1 MISLENITL
10 HFGSRKILEEATFR
24 VSGNDRIALV
34 GPNGAGK
41 TTLLKMLSGFIS
53 PDSGKV
59 VKSKH
64 FTVGYLPQETVR
76 LKGRSLYDEVYSSAD
91 NIKRIQE
98 EMSEVESELK
108 GFYDKESDEYFD
120 LFTLYSDLQD
130 RYRILEGHK
139 LKSNIEKILIGL
151 GFSSED
157 FEKQLE
163 TFSGGWHMRVELA
176 KLLLK
181 NPSVLLLDEPTNN
194 LDFESLLWLENYL
207 RTYNGAV
214 VLVSHDRTFLDNLS
228 KRTYEIGS
236 GNLTVYQGNYS
247 YYIRERKSRM
257 ELLENRYN
265 NQQKYIEQQEK
276 FINRFR
282 YKATK
287 ARAVQSRIKLLDK
300 IDRVEIE
307 KDAASVNFRFPPAV
321 HSGKILLEIE
331 GLYKSYNRADFVLS
345 NISLIVER
353 GDKIAIVGKNGSG
366 KTTLTR
372 IIAGME
378 SISSGSVKFGYNVK
392 IKYYAQNQAEEMN
405 PEKTALEIME
415 QAEGRDS
422 AVNLRSILGGFLF
435 HGDDAYK
442 KTGILSGGEK
452 SRLALAKMLIE
463 PSNFLILDEPTNH
476 LDIASKDILTS
487 ALSDYEGCVM
497 VVSHDRDFID
507 SFVTKIIE
515 VRDGGI
521 KVYGGNSYEYQKK
534 KEKELADLDVTDKT
548 NDPEEE
554 KVIKN
559 NYSSGIELKKKKKEF
574 TRASASI
581 KKEISQYEEK
591 IKLLESRKKEIEE
604 YMSSDKFYLDV
615 KNAIAFTNEY
625 REILS
630 KIEKY
635 SVLWEE
641 KVQKFVTFKKN
652 SIN

>member
-1 MISLENITL
+1 
-10 HFGSRKILEEATFR
+10 
-24 VSGNDRIALV
+24 
-34 GPNGAGK
+34 
-41 TTLLKMLSGFIS
+41 
-53 PDSGKV
+53 
-59 VKSKH
+59 
-64 FTVGYLPQETVR
+64 
-76 LKGRSLYDEVYSSAD
+76 
-91 NIKRIQE
+91 
-98 EMSEVESELK
+98 
-108 GFYDKESDEYFD
+108 
-120 LFTLYSDLQD
+120 
-130 RYRILEGHK
+130 
-139 LKSNIEKILIGL
+139 
-151 GFSSED
+151 
-157 FEKQLE
+157 
-163 TFSGGWHMRVELA
+163 
-176 KLLLK
+176 
-181 NPSVLLLDEPTNN
+181 
-194 LDFESLLWLENYL
+194 
-207 RTYNGAV
+207 
-214 VLVSHDRTFLDNLS
+214 SHDRTFLDNLS

-625 REILS
+625 KEILS